1 LGARP
6 VPTDPLERGLRHLE
20 PFGVG
25 NPGPN
30 FVSRGVKVAQGP
42 RRIGTEGMKLGLET
56 PGGSL
61 EGICWDGSRA
71 KGLAVGATV
80 DIAYKLE
87 ANEYQGRRTLQ
98 AVIQDL
104 RHG

>member
-1 LGARP
+1 
-6 VPTDPLERGLRHLE
+6 
-20 PFGVG
+20 
-25 NPGPN
+25 
-30 FVSRGVKVAQGP
+30 VKLA
-42 RRIGTEGMKLGLET
+42 LET
-56 PGGSL
+56 PTGPL
-61 EGICWDGSRA
+61 EGICWEGARA
-71 KGLAVGATV
+71 EGIAVGATV